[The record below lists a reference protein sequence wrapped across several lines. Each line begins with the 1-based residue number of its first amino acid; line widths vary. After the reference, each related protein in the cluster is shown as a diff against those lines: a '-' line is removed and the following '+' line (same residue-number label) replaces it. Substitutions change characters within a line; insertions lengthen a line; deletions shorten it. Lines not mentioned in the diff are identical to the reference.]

1 MWRLDLCVM
10 ATFALAMAYEVRG
23 DDGAMLDL
31 RLQLTWQSDPP
42 RVWAG
47 EVSVASDLELTAE
60 KGRISEPGNLTPG
73 MLLTGGIYMAP
84 DHETLRFAP
93 PPIIGQLRDR
103 DGQFVSPA
111 TASGGVS
118 FRVRGRLAERIV
130 ISLRRD
136 GSSELQT
143 PVAIS
148 LKELVDGGVVTS
160 QFSDTATWSL
170 RRVEGDR
177 LRVTLAPETQPGVTD
192 PSKDSHP
199 TQSIYWD
206 DQRATVSIAVDTPDA
221 IEASA
226 CELVCDTF
234 ANGTP
239 VLASQSWPLDRD
251 PSSNRLRVV
260 DAHWQPPQGDGSY
273 QIRWRIQKKAANRS
287 VMGVA
292 VPLQLT
298 DSLSYPMTLIRGGGD
313 DRVLAESTSNVIV
326 LSRTPMFVR
335 FAGSSL
341 TSRSLGRLEPFGRTW
356 SVSRLV
362 PFRQVAQLTSSATH
376 APVPKR
382 ITIDGRA
389 FAELAPGEYWGHALP
404 SSKIGT
410 RHRVVVHV
418 PKGKSMHLG
427 LCIIDRLTP
436 GDEPVVIR
444 DVTTVR
450 TRSLSPESGT
460 VPVALDFYPLTS
472 SPQLVIINRD
482 TAQKL
487 AFEAVDVTAIEWGAS
502 HSESAVVSSS
512 GDSTNLTKGSLPAV
526 GATTGPRRKAFMH
539 FGMEQW
545 LRAMGDVRS
554 TGRQKSD
561 AHYDPFKAA
570 VRLVETVHHEGYDG
584 VVLTVHEDGAG
595 LYPTQSMTM
604 SPSPVHGGPRGT
616 DGAPETLELL
626 LRLFDREGLAL
637 VPCIRPNAPTTKLER
652 LIAAAAIGRGI
663 ALTSTLNSQ
672 AVNLALND
680 FESGCTGIYNPSHE
694 QVVEQA
700 IECVS
705 ELVRQCEGHGCVARI
720 GVIADEGSMLAW
732 PAACEMLDSSTL
744 DRFHASLPSGAPARS
759 QMIAWVAGEGADEF
773 EKWRDAQVSDLYE
786 RLSNVTAKNAY
797 RLFVLSMRDQVP
809 VDRLHPR
816 AKQNA
821 SFVKVYRRSQLE
833 PLAARCRDEQITHMT
848 SAIGVTGT
856 TTSNGNSSTQTGQT
870 PVTAIDDV
878 ATAIFVTPDPV
889 IESDRVYFEIAKA
902 YGLRLTT
909 PQPMLLRE
917 SQASAS
923 SLTRLLGRD
932 DRMEVVLSGSTA
944 LEESEWQR
952 QSLRRFRALPLVTMK
967 DVEPADEAMKLAKL
981 RQVSIDGKTY
991 FALFNQSPWP
1001 VSVNAMIATSGKLDS
1016 VLTSEPVPT
1025 IDAGGVWRL
1034 SLEPGELVAVVTDD
1048 AKATARAWTAQLS
1061 GGGALVAAVGKAV
1074 GELADGVA
1082 VVTEPKRCD
1091 CIENPGF
1098 EQGDPTSTGPAST
1111 GVAQANAISSSEN
1124 VRIAADEITNPVNV
1138 QGWLLAQHPVGCA
1151 SLDNEVAY
1159 QGKYSIRL
1167 RNAEGR
1173 TGGAWIVSRQINS
1186 PSTGRMS
1193 VSVMLRGEPSENADT
1208 NEPILVRVAIE
1219 GTVAGTAMR
1228 QSQTFAVKR
1237 DGNWTQTPCRVEV
1250 DQMPRCGVDSLRLAI
1265 DVMNEGTVWIDDVRA
1280 EDFFMKQSE
1289 KSQLQS
1295 QVFLALGG
1303 ISKGELSH
1311 AAKLLD
1317 SHWVQQMLS
1326 GAVEPP
1332 RPAVISVSETLDSA
1346 EPARNKVTTE
1356 KANPG
1361 IAERLKGWL
1370 PRPIRF

>member
-1 MWRLDLCVM
+1 MWRLDLCVV
-10 ATFALAMAYEVRG
+10 AILAWALFAWASACEVRA
-23 DDGAMLDL
+23 DDGEMLDL
-31 RLQLTWQSDPP
+31 RLQLTWRSDPP

-47 EVSVASDLELTAE
+47 EVSVSSDLELTAE
-60 KGRISEPGNLTPG
+60 KGRISEAGNLTPG
-73 MLLTGGIYMAP
+73 MLLTGGIYITP
-84 DHETLRFAP
+84 DNETVRFAP

-103 DGQFVSPA
+103 DGKFVSPA
-111 TASGGVS
+111 TAKGGIS
-118 FRVRGRLAERIV
+118 FRVRGRLAERV
-130 ISLRRD
+130 LISLRRD

-148 LKELVDGGVVTS
+148 LKELAGGEVVTS
-160 QFSDTATWSL
+160 QFSAAASWSL
-170 RRVEGDR
+170 RRVDGDR
-177 LRVTLAPETQPGVTD
+177 LRVSLSPEQGPGVSPL
-192 PSKDSHP
+192 PSEAHR

-206 DQRATVSIAVDTPDA
+206 DQRATISIASDA
-221 IEASA
+221 PEDIDASA
-226 CELVCDTF
+226 YELACDTY

-273 QIRWRIQKKAANRS
+273 EIRWRLQRKAANRS

-292 VPLQLT
+292 VPLQLS
-298 DSLSYPMTLIRGGGD
+298 DSLSYPMTLIRGGND
-313 DRVLAESTSNVIV
+313 DRVLAESSSHVIV
-326 LSRTPMFVR
+326 LSRAPMFVR
-335 FAGSSL
+335 FAGSSV
-341 TSRSLGRLEPFGRTW
+341 TTQSLGRLEPFGRTW

-362 PFRQVAQLTSSATH
+362 PFRQVTQFTSSATH

-382 ITIDGRA
+382 ITIDGRV

-427 LCIIDRLTP
+427 ICIIDRLTP

-444 DVTTVR
+444 DVTTIR

-472 SPQLVIINRD
+472 APQLVIVNRD
-482 TAQKL
+482 ANQKL
-487 AFEAVDVTAIEWGAS
+487 AFEAVDVAAVELTPVDSKA
-502 HSESAVVSSS
+502 SESKSATV
-512 GDSTNLTKGSLPAV
+512 AAA
-526 GATTGPRRKAFMH
+526 GARRKAFMH
-539 FGMEQW
+539 FGIDQW
-545 LRAMGDVRS
+545 LRTMGDVRA
-554 TGRQKSD
+554 TGSEKTD
-561 AHYDPFKAA
+561 AQYDAFTAA
-570 VRLVETVHHEGYDG
+570 MRLVETTHREGYDG
-584 VVLTVHEDGAG
+584 VVLTVHEDGSG

-604 SPSPVHGGPRGT
+604 SPSPVHGGPRGE
-616 DGAPETLELL
+616 DGSPETLEFL
-626 LRLFDREGLAL
+626 LRLFDREGLVL
-637 VPCIRPNAPTTKLER
+637 VPCIRPNAPMTKLER
-652 LIAAAAIGRGI
+652 LSAAGTISRGI

-694 QVVEQA
+694 QVLEQA

-705 ELVRQCEGHGCVARI
+705 ELARQCEGHDCVSKI
-720 GVIADEGSMLAW
+720 GVIADDGSMLGW

-744 DRFHASLPSGAPARS
+744 DRFHASLPPGAPARS

-773 EKWRDAQVSDLYE
+773 AKWRDAQISDLYE
-786 RLSNVTAKNAY
+786 RLANVTAKNAY

-816 AKQNA
+816 AKRNA
-821 SFVKVYRRSQLE
+821 TFVKVYRRSNLE
-833 PLAARCRDEQITHMT
+833 SLAARCRDEQITYMT
-848 SAIGVTGT
+848 SVIGETG
-856 TTSNGNSSTQTGQT
+856 GIMSSGAPSPKAGLST
-870 PVTAIDDV
+870 VTAIEDV
-878 ATAIFVTPDPV
+878 SAGIFVTPDPATDF
-889 IESDRVYFEIAKA
+889 DRTYAEVAKA
-902 YGLRLTT
+902 YGLKLTT
-909 PQPMLLRE
+909 SRPMLMRE
-917 SQASAS
+917 SQSAAL
-923 SLTRLLGRD
+923 SLTRLIGRD
-932 DRMEVVLSGSTA
+932 DRLEVIFSGSTSLDDSA
-944 LEESEWQR
+944 LRR
-952 QSLRRFRALPLVTMK
+952 QSLRRFRSLPSVGMK

-981 RQVSIDGKTY
+981 RQVSIDGKSY
-991 FALFNQSPWP
+991 FALFNQSPWA
-1001 VSVNAMIATSGKLDS
+1001 VNANVMIATSGKLES
-1016 VLTSEPVPT
+1016 ALPSETAPT
-1025 IDAGGVWRL
+1025 IDAGGLWRL
-1034 SLEPGELVAVVTDD
+1034 SLEPGELVAVVTND
-1048 AKATARAWTAQLS
+1048 ANASVRAWTAQVS
-1061 GGGALVAAVGKAV
+1061 GGAALVATVGKAV
-1074 GELADGVA
+1074 GELADSVA
-1082 VVTEPKRCD
+1082 VVTEPKLCE

-1098 EQGDPTSTGPAST
+1098 ELGRPASA
-1111 GVAQANAISSSEN
+1111 GVAQANATSSSGT
-1124 VRIAADEITNPVNV
+1124 VRTAADVIASASNV

-1151 SLDNEVAY
+1151 SLDDEVAY

-1167 RNAEGR
+1167 RNSEGR
-1173 TGGAWIVSRQINS
+1173 PGGAWIVSRQIDS
-1186 PSTGRMS
+1186 PSTGRLA
-1193 VSVMLRGEPSENADT
+1193 VSVILRGEPSEKPDT
-1208 NEPILVRVAIE
+1208 AEPILVRVAIE

-1237 DGNWTQTPCRVEV
+1237 DGKWSQTPCRVEV
-1250 DQMPRCGVDSLRLAI
+1250 DQMPRCGVESLRLAI

-1280 EDFFMKQSE
+1280 EDSFMKQTE

-1295 QVFLALGG
+1295 QMFLAFGG

-1332 RPAVISVSETLDSA
+1332 RPAILSVTETLDSA
-1346 EPARNKVTTE
+1346 EPARNKETTE

-1361 IAERLKGWL
+1361 IADRLKGWL